1 MSESQSSYRQIFKAT
16 SLFGG
21 VQVLTVLIG
30 IVRVKFVAVLLGTT
44 GVGIMGLLNAPLQLI
59 ISVTG
64 LGMGFSAVRDI
75 SEAHGSG
82 DQIKIAKAVTT
93 LRRWSWFAGFL
104 GIVVTI
110 SLAPLLSQWTFGN
123 REYTWAFVWLSVT
136 LLLQAISKGQIAII
150 QGIRRLKDLAKAS
163 VYGSLVGLITAVP
176 LYYYFDVKGIVPSLI
191 ITALTALLL
200 SWHFSCKIQ
209 IEPVNMS
216 LLDTYSSG
224 KNMVKLGLVI
234 TIVVIIGFLATYL
247 LSAFISRIGGVDQVG
262 LYNSGWS
269 IIGQSTGLVFA
280 AMTTDYF
287 PRLAAINNDNLKIG
301 VLVNQQAEIVILILA
316 PISIFLIGSM
326 PIIIQLLYTPAFL
339 PVIIFANWTVLSILL
354 KGLVWP
360 VGFIFPAKG
369 DIKTF
374 GLIEI
379 SAAIFNILTNILGY
393 YLYGLEGLG
402 ISFIIN
408 YIFGLAVTLSIAY
421 KKYGFRYDKLT
432 LKQFFYQFSFSFSGF
447 RNFLFHETTSQLLLW
462 WHRFYRDARL
472 FICCFR

>member
-1 MSESQSSYRQIFKAT
+1 M
-16 SLFGG
+16 
-21 VQVLTVLIG
+21 
-30 IVRVKFVAVLLGTT
+30 
-44 GVGIMGLLNAPLQLI
+44 
-59 ISVTG
+59 
-64 LGMGFSAVRDI
+64 
-75 SEAHGSG
+75 
-82 DQIKIAKAVTT
+82 
-93 LRRWSWFAGFL
+93 
-104 GIVVTI
+104 
-110 SLAPLLSQWTFGN
+110 
-123 REYTWAFVWLSVT
+123 
-136 LLLQAISKGQIAII
+136 
-150 QGIRRLKDLAKAS
+150 
-163 VYGSLVGLITAVP
+163 
-176 LYYYFDVKGIVPSLI
+176 
-191 ITALTALLL
+191 
-200 SWHFSCKIQ
+200 
-209 IEPVNMS
+209 
-216 LLDTYSSG
+216 
-224 KNMVKLGLVI
+224 
-234 TIVVIIGFLATYL
+234 
-247 LSAFISRIGGVDQVG
+247 DQVG

-432 LKQFFYQFSFSFSGF
+432 LKQFFISLALVSAVFVISYFMKRPASYYYGGIG
-447 RNFLFHETTSQLLLW
+447 
-462 WHRFYRDARL
+462 FYRDARL